1 MERLEENIL
10 IADFMGFEEH
20 KGSYLIPHEE
30 NIFWCPDVDL
40 EFNNN
45 WLWLLPVIRKIGGKI
60 GLNKNNTL
68 NQGIKII
75 LESVMY
81 NVDINQVYK
90 SVIEFINEYNKYEAE
105 KISFKERFIEIRD
118 QETSEGKYN
127 EEIRNEQL
135 KIKSNEKENIQ

>member
-30 NIFWCPDVDL
+30 NRFWCPDVDL
-40 EFNNN
+40 KFNNN
-45 WLWLLPVIRKIGGKI
+45 WSWLLPVIRKIGGKI
-60 GLNKNNTL
+60 GLGKNNTL

-81 NVDINQVYK
+81 KVDINQVYK

-105 KISFKERFIEIRD
+105 QISFKERFIKIRD
-118 QETSEGKYN
+118 QETSEGKYD

>member
-1 MERLEENIL
+1 
-10 IADFMGFEEH
+10 EEH

-68 NQGIKII
+68 NQGIKTI

-105 KISFKERFIEIRD
+105 KISFKERFIEIRE
-118 QETSEGKYN
+118 QETSEGKYD

-135 KIKSNEKENIQ
+135 KIKSNEKENI